1 MLPISYLSFINER
14 YKSEDSS
21 IIIYLKDKDLYL
33 DLEDYIVG
41 VVSAEMPALFEDE
54 ALKAQAIAARS
65 FATSKYENN
74 MILLSSTT
82 NDQLYNTNYEL
93 YEKWQ
98 KDYFKYYNKINSL
111 VKETKDIVIKRD
123 DKILKTYYFSMS
135 NGYTENSSA
144 VFKENTFVSVKSEY
158 ENEKLKNFVYEKCFL
173 KNEVLEI
180 LGLDSFEINDIKKNS
195 TQHVDKIVIDNK
207 EFSGIELRK
216 LLNLRSTDFDIKI
229 EGENIIFTTR
239 GYGHGVGMSQY
250 GANEMAKNGYNYKEI
265 INHYYINTI
274 LDNI

>member
-65 FATSKYENN
+65 FATSKYKNN

-93 YEKWQ
+93 YKKWQ

-111 VKETKDIVIKRD
+111 VNETKDIVIKRD